1 MVNMG
6 PDNSK
11 DSRSLRNNVIM
22 YFSNIEQNLV
32 SLNIEKST
40 EDDSYA
46 VCGREHILHVC
57 EIGLFPHNYSEE
69 RRK

>member
-1 MVNMG
+1 
-6 PDNSK
+6 
-11 DSRSLRNNVIM
+11 M

-46 VCGREHILHVC
+46 VCGKEHILHVC
-57 EIGLFPHNYSEE
+57 EIGLFPHNHSEE